1 MAELHVDVVAAEGRV
16 WSGAASLVVARTTE
30 GEIGIM
36 PGHESVLALL
46 ASGPVTVHTAVPSA
60 GPSAGASGTAD
71 NISGSAAGA
80 SGSAADNTGGSA
92 ARAVPSA
99 GGIFRAAVHG
109 GFLSVS
115 GDNVSILAEVAE
127 TADDIDPKRAE
138 ESMSRAVNDGD
149 EAARRRAETRLLVA
163 GIR

>member
-71 NISGSAAGA
+71 NVSGSAAGPSAGA
-80 SGSAADNTGGSA
+80 SGT
-92 ARAVPSA
+92 